1 MNIGDKI
8 KFDCYLPYS
17 SSGKLLHKI
26 KDNTKPWGWDSTIL
40 PFRNDSETN
49 HIYGWEIKKIQT
61 VLRTGVFLG
70 FTNRKLKRIYN
81 RPITNRILDNSVFGN
96 IAHGTSVTRSVF
108 DIPMTPV
115 ETVPIAN
122 ANTILRHGNSRYRID
137 NKYKLDKLAIIGTSK
152 FKRYY
157 VDYKDII
164 RVNLNDTLEIL

>member
-61 VLRTGVFLG
+61 ALKTGVFLG

-96 IAHGTSVTRSVF
+96 IAHGTSVTRETSVN
-108 DIPMTPV
+108 T
-115 ETVPIAN
+115 
-122 ANTILRHGNSRYRID
+122 NTILRHGNSRYRVD